1 MNLVKRDKR
10 NELAPWSPFR
20 DWDMPI
26 SRFFED
32 MWGDVD
38 LPRKAWAPDVDL
50 KETDHAY
57 VLKADLPGMN
67 KDDISVSVEE
77 GVVTLRGERRH
88 EEEKTEDGGYHRI
101 ERRYGSFQR
110 AFRIPGGVDSDK
122 VTAEYKNGV
131 LELTLP
137 KREEVKPKQID
148 VKVS

>member
-10 NELAPWSPFR
+10 NEMSPFR

-38 LPRKAWAPDVDL
+38 LPRKAWVPAVDL
-50 KETDHAY
+50 QETDQAY
-57 VLKADLPGMN
+57 VLKADLPGM
-67 KDDISVSVEE
+67 KKEDITVSVEE
-77 GVVTLRGERRH
+77 GVVTLRGERQH
-88 EEEKTEDGGYHRI
+88 EDTKDEGGFHRV

-110 AFRIPGGVDSDK
+110 AFRIPGGVDAGS
-122 VTAEYKNGV
+122 VTAHYKDGV

-137 KREEVKPKQID
+137 KRDEVKPKQIE
-148 VKVS
+148 VKVG